1 MDWETAR
8 RWLEIMAK
16 NVFDPNQPAYIV
28 VLQRVEELEAA
39 LKLGAEAYV
48 AALPD
53 ASTDA
58 MTDLTIERNA
68 LRHEN
73 ERLREACIRKDYDYG
88 LKIRHLREAVREIRG
103 RALASMGRDIG
114 KVEARARLDCIAK
127 LARAALRGGE

>member
-73 ERLREACIRKDYDYG
+73 ERLREWIVSAGELCNCGAFDFEV
-88 LKIRHLREAVREIRG
+88 LVTRG
-103 RALASMGRDIG
+103 ECS
-114 KVEARARLDCIAK
+114 DC
-127 LARAALRGGE
+127 RYAALRGGGE

>member
-28 VLQRVEELEAA
+28 VLQRVEELEVA
-39 LKLGAEAYV
+39 LRLGAEAYV

-68 LRHEN
+68 LRQEI
-73 ERLREACIRKDYDYG
+73 ERLRWIAA
-88 LKIRHLREAVREIRG
+88 AVVQAVDADPDVKVTEI
-103 RALASMGRDIG
+103 
-114 KVEARARLDCIAK
+114 KVYPDGAAHWLQEY
-127 LARAALRGGE
+127 ARAALRGER

>member
-1 MDWETAR
+1 MNWETAR

-39 LKLGAEAYV
+39 LRLGAEAYV

-68 LRHEN
+68 LRQEI
-73 ERLREACIRKDYDYG
+73 ERLREAGQLLLDAYGEAHALYDLG
-88 LKIRHLREAVREIRG
+88 ECEGSLK
-103 RALASMGRDIG
+103 M
-114 KVEARARLDCIAK
+114 
-127 LARAALRGGE
+127 RAALRGGK